1 LAGFLFLVIA
11 GWIEAIKSGLKQGI
25 ARMVK
30 VGQKQIPAWIEGGSD
45 PTKVLFESADNCWA
59 PQGPFS
65 VFCEKR
71 RELQEPRI
79 YRTRFSVEG

>member
-1 LAGFLFLVIA
+1 VR
-11 GWIEAIKSGLKQGI
+11 SCD
-25 ARMVK
+25 
-30 VGQKQIPAWIEGGSD
+30 GSD

-71 RELQEPRI
+71 RELQEPNI
-79 YRTRFSVEG
+79 LGPVFGLEVDFWSVFGHFWWFLEVAWLPFYGFI